1 MFFRGKNDII
11 KSVFESRRF
20 CMEFKGFK
28 IKFIWDSI
36 LRHPVISSVSFII
49 TTSIS
54 VFGFWV
60 SVVEIQDKLGDKY
73 FWQYTAYIVLSSVL
87 VSLFLYIWSKI
98 ANYLFYNDYTSAV
111 SEYMANA
118 SKHDVWHLS
127 KATKEYRRII
137 APENGATERYRKKIL
152 DNGYKSFTT
161 LTKHTFGDIFS
172 DLEKVLSKSLYTKLK
187 ITLQLFPADFDM
199 GRLNDIKGI
208 SELQYSDYFVEDG
221 RMNLRDSVKKP
232 LTEDMKKLMFSK
244 NLTHIYTIK
253 EENKGILFILTAKS
267 FSEFP
272 KIYGFIDFSWDELS
286 RPFMD
291 KDFLIDF
298 IIPVMLE
305 RINVMCYYISSVES
319 YMSTFPAIIY
329 RNSTHKLENFS
340 NFNFLAI
347 LYQKYNE

>member
-1 MFFRGKNDII
+1 MFFRCKNDII

-54 VFGFWV
+54 VFGFWF

-137 APENGATERYRKKIL
+137 APENGATESYRKKIL

-272 KIYGFIDFSWDELS
+272 KIYGFIDFSWGELS

-329 RNSTHKLENFS
+329 RNSTHRLENLG

>member
-1 MFFRGKNDII
+1 
-11 KSVFESRRF
+11 
-20 CMEFKGFK
+20 MEFKGFK

-272 KIYGFIDFSWDELS
+272 KIYGFIDFSWGELS

>member
-1 MFFRGKNDII
+1 
-11 KSVFESRRF
+11 
-20 CMEFKGFK
+20 MEFKGFK

-137 APENGATERYRKKIL
+137 APENGATERYRKKYLITVIKVSQHLQNIL
-152 DNGYKSFTT
+152 
-161 LTKHTFGDIFS
+161 LEIF
-172 DLEKVLSKSLYTKLK
+172 LV
-187 ITLQLFPADFDM
+187 IW
-199 GRLNDIKGI
+199 
-208 SELQYSDYFVEDG
+208 
-221 RMNLRDSVKKP
+221 KK
-232 LTEDMKKLMFSK
+232 F
-244 NLTHIYTIK
+244 
-253 EENKGILFILTAKS
+253 
-267 FSEFP
+267 FP
-272 KIYGFIDFSWDELS
+272 K
-286 RPFMD
+286 
-291 KDFLIDF
+291 
-298 IIPVMLE
+298 V
-305 RINVMCYYISSVES
+305 YI
-319 YMSTFPAIIY
+319 
-329 RNSTHKLENFS
+329 RN
-340 NFNFLAI
+340 
-347 LYQKYNE
+347 

>member
-1 MFFRGKNDII
+1 MFFRCKNDII

-54 VFGFWV
+54 VFGFWF

-137 APENGATERYRKKIL
+137 APENGATESYRKKIL

-272 KIYGFIDFSWDELS
+272 KIYGFIDFSWGELS

-291 KDFLIDF
+291 KDF

-329 RNSTHKLENFS
+329 RNSTHRLENLG